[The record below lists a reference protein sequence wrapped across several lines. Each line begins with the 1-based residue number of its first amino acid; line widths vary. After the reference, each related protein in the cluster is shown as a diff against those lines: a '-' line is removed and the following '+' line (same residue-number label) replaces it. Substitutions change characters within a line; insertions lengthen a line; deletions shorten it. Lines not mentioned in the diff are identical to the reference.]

1 MFESNHAREYMPRVH
16 PQSAVRDQFTQSR
29 EKTHNAPMSNSRT
42 LRWGLLSTARINR
55 SLISPLRASTRNEL
69 VAVAGRDLERTRAYA
84 AEWSIEQAYG
94 SYEELLAAP
103 DIDVV
108 YISLPNSMHAEWA
121 VKAAHAG
128 KHVLCEKPLA
138 NTVEEVDAMAAAARE
153 NNVVLAE
160 AFMYRHH
167 PQTLAVRR
175 LIETGAIG
183 HVRLVRGSFSFQI
196 DAESNIRLNKSLG
209 GGSIWDVGCYPIN
222 YARTMMGREPSAVLG
237 FAQIGS
243 SGVDDSFAGEM
254 RWPNGA
260 VAQFDSSL
268 RMPFRTHMEIVG
280 SEGII
285 VIPRPFKPGAVAEIF
300 VGSAMDA
307 LERRRITG
315 PEHLYSGEVEDMADA
330 VIDGK
335 SPRVSLAD
343 SRSNVRTI
351 QALLQSAADG
361 CVVRLA

>member
-1 MFESNHAREYMPRVH
+1 M
-16 PQSAVRDQFTQSR
+16 QL
-29 EKTHNAPMSNSRT
+29 MSNSRI

-55 SLISPLRASTRNEL
+55 SLIPPLRSSPRNEL

-84 AEWSIEQAYG
+84 AEWHIERAYG
-94 SYEELLAAP
+94 SYEEMLAAP

-108 YISLPNSMHAEWA
+108 YISLPNAMHAEWA
-121 VKAAHAG
+121 IKAARAG

-138 NTVEEVDAMAAAARE
+138 NTVEEVDAMFAASRE

-167 PQTLAVRR
+167 PQTIAVKAA
-175 LIETGAIG
+175 IDSGAIG
-183 HVRLVRGSFSFQI
+183 RVRLIRGSFSFQI

-222 YARTMMGREPSAVLG
+222 YARTMMGREPNIAFG
-237 FAQIGS
+237 AAEIGA
-243 SGVDDSFAGEM
+243 SGVDDSFAGTLH
-254 RWPNGA
+254 WPSGA
-260 VAQFDSSL
+260 IAQFDSSL

-280 SEGII
+280 SEGMI
-285 VIPRPFKPGAVAEIF
+285 VIPRPFKPGASAEFMI
-300 VGSAMDA
+300 GSAFDA
-307 LERRRITG
+307 LETRRIAG

-330 VIDGK
+330 VLLGK
-335 SPRVSLAD
+335 SPRISALD
-343 SRSNVRTI
+343 SRQNVRTI

-361 CVVRLA
+361 HPVKLA